1 MHLDQSALG
10 ILRKAEDKNGRKYM
24 DWRIPYMDQP
34 GLIMVYKSD
43 SRYEKYQVYFFTSPA
58 SDCPGKY
65 LHTTYGSIQVEDG
78 SLTIRTKNSV
88 YEFELD
94 ASCVSEVDMILLL
107 HTVNEYFRDDGMGGR
122 QCCGSDSAAVFTVP
136 DSIGMNG
143 RGRNGKHMSSVEN
156 VEIFEDTKWLCE
168 TNGKIKDT
176 LARSVKNQ
184 KLIPERMELSAVDK
198 ARFTDEAKII
208 VCTKRTVEAAAG
220 YAGQEV
226 VVHNFASAT
235 KPGGGVTRGSSA
247 QEECLCRCS
256 GLYFCLSVPEMMK
269 SFYYLH
275 RNVKNPINNA
285 DIIYTP
291 DVTVFKTDTGRPK
304 LMNEAEWYDVDV
316 ITCAAPN
323 LRERPSNRFNQGNG
337 DRAVKVSD
345 RELLE
350 IHKKRLTR
358 ILDVAVLN
366 GDEVVILG
374 AFGCGAFQNKPEVV
388 ARAAHEVIADY
399 LHELKTIEFAVYCP

>member
-1 MHLDQSALG
+1 
-10 ILRKAEDKNGRKYM
+10 
-24 DWRIPYMDQP
+24 
-34 GLIMVYKSD
+34 
-43 SRYEKYQVYFFTSPA
+43 
-58 SDCPGKY
+58 
-65 LHTTYGSIQVEDG
+65 
-78 SLTIRTKNSV
+78 
-88 YEFELD
+88 
-94 ASCVSEVDMILLL
+94 
-107 HTVNEYFRDDGMGGR
+107 
-122 QCCGSDSAAVFTVP
+122 
-136 DSIGMNG
+136 
-143 RGRNGKHMSSVEN
+143 MSSVEN

-184 KLIPERMELSAVDK
+184 KLIPEGMELSAVDK

-208 VCTKRTVEAAAG
+208 VSTKRTFEAAAG
-220 YAGQEV
+220 YAGQKV
-226 VVHNFASAT
+226 AVHNFASAT
-235 KPGGGVTRGSSA
+235 NPGGGVTRGSSA

-256 GLYFCLSVPEMMK
+256 GLYFCLSVSEMMK
-269 SFYYLH
+269 GFYYPH
-275 RNVKNPINNA
+275 RNAKNPINNA

-388 ARAAHEVIADY
+388 ARAAKEVIADY
-399 LHELKTIEFAVYCP
+399 LYAFKTIEFAVYCPPRDDTNFKVFKRVMGAYNKSIL